1 MQKKNETA
9 LKGRLD
15 VKGMCMNY
23 TIKLVEGKLD
33 TSLYIS
39 EWKDETTGTIH
50 RNVFALGSPCTFPST
65 IKEGDEFY
73 FTIDSTYKPNCVV
86 CLAYYPKPSKSIA
99 IKIVNK

>member
-1 MQKKNETA
+1 MKIYSLIPAFIVLTLTANKCKDNDPA
-9 LKGRLD
+9 LKGRLE

-50 RNVFALGSPCTFPST
+50 RNVFA
-65 IKEGDEFY
+65 
-73 FTIDSTYKPNCVV
+73 
-86 CLAYYPKPSKSIA
+86 
-99 IKIVNK
+99 